1 MASDT
6 TGSNCPRLAQELI
19 ENIIDHL
26 YEDTETLWSCALASK
41 STLAASER
49 HRFSALKISG
59 DNMHK
64 LRKLYDLYPMS
75 TGDRNSRDPDETGVD
90 KLLDQYVTELTFT
103 SPWNWNFS
111 PTRDNF
117 PIFPK
122 LQRIVFKGK
131 KFTDFKLPLQGW
143 DSHFKGVQSVE
154 LNFEYMDD
162 GWCIINTLYNLPKT
176 VEVISFTATQYD
188 ISPYNLSSRIIKTNE
203 NPPITHHLNGTLNLN
218 LSCYKSHA
226 ELLSVILR
234 LEEQRIFKFN
244 LKQISYHLTYRA
256 DIFSLAS
263 LVNQCKDL
271 QFLDI
276 KCSPLCELQML

>member
-6 TGSNCPRLAQELI
+6 TGSNRPRLAQELI
-19 ENIIDHL
+19 ENILDHL
-26 YEDTETLWSCALASK
+26 YEDTETLCFCALASR
-41 STLAASER
+41 STRPASQ
-49 HRFSALKISG
+49 HHLFSALKISG
-59 DNMHK
+59 DNIHK
-64 LRKLYDLYPMS
+64 LRRLYNLYPMS

-90 KLLDQYVTELTFT
+90 KLLDEYLTELTFA

-131 KFTDFKLPLQGW
+131 KFTGFKLPLQGW
-143 DSHFKGVQSVE
+143 DSHFKGVRSVE

-162 GWCIINTLYNLPKT
+162 EWCIIDTLYSLPKT
-176 VEVISFTATQYD
+176 VEDISFTA
-188 ISPYNLSSRIIKTNE
+188 IESKRLPSNLDSRTINVHH
-203 NPPITHHLNGTLNLN
+203 NPPITHHFNGTLNLN
-218 LSCYKSHA
+218 LSCEKPHA

-244 LKQISYHLTYRA
+244 LKQINYNLTYCA

-263 LVNQCKDL
+263 LVNQCKNL

-276 KCSPLCELQML
+276 KCSFLCM